1 MDSKT
6 LYTKLANFGRKL
18 IARPPLIEGIEL
30 IATYA
35 KDITGASRCSIFLHD
50 KKKKILWT
58 TLADNIDTI
67 TIDDT
72 KGIAGQTLKEQKEI
86 IVNSPYSD
94 SNFLTSIDVKSG
106 FMTKNLAS
114 FPIFNSSKEIIG
126 VLQLLNKE
134 DGFNTQDIRF
144 IQFFIHYIGSYLEL
158 SLRYMENDKYKSS
171 LK

>member
-6 LYTKLANFGRKL
+6 LYAKLANFGRKL
-18 IARPPLIEGIEL
+18 IERPPLAEGIEL

-35 KDITGASRCSIFLHD
+35 KDITGAKRCSIFLHD
-50 KKKKILWT
+50 KEKKILWT
-58 TLADNIDTI
+58 TLADNIDSI
-67 TIDDT
+67 IIDDS
-72 KGIAGQTLKEQKEI
+72 KGIVGKTLRDKKEI

-106 FMTKNLAS
+106 FMTKNIAS
-114 FPIFNSSKEIIG
+114 FPIYDSKKQIIG
-126 VLQLLNKE
+126 VLQLLNKD
-134 DGFNTQDIRF
+134 DGFQREDIRF

-158 SLRYMENDKYKSS
+158 SLRYIENDKYQSS